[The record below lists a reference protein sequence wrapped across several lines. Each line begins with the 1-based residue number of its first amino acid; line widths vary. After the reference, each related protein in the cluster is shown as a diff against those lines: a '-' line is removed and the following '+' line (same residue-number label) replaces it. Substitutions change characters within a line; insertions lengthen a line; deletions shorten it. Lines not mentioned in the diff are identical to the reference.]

1 MPALS
6 SPASSSPAQP
16 SSGPDARQV
25 ERGRAPRP
33 FFTRLAQEVSRYAGK
48 PATFV
53 CAVAII
59 LVWGATGPLFGYND
73 TWQLIINTSTTIV
86 TFLMV
91 FLIQNSQ
98 NRDTA
103 ALQIKLDELIAR
115 TEGPRNALLDLEDL
129 DEETLDKLRLE
140 YALLADR
147 AREESK
153 AQGGAGD
160 PGAVAHETAPLETA
174 EKGAAGATPEAA
186 SSPGPCDGGRKVAA
200 ADCPDLPGRAA

>member
-1 MPALS
+1 MTATS
-6 SPASSSPAQP
+6 SFSQP
-16 SSGPDARQV
+16 SKLPDPRQV

-59 LVWGATGPLFGYND
+59 LIWGATGPLFGYND

-129 DEETLDKLRLE
+129 DETTLEKLRME

-147 AREESK
+147 AREEGK
-153 AQGGAGD
+153 GQGGARD
-160 PGAVAHETAPLETA
+160 PGAVASETAPVKTA
-174 EKGAAGATPEAA
+174 EKGAAGCAPDAA
-186 SSPGPCDGGRKVAA
+186 SSPGPCDGGRQVAA

>member
-98 NRDTA
+98 NRDT
-103 ALQIKLDELIAR
+103 
-115 TEGPRNALLDLEDL
+115 
-129 DEETLDKLRLE
+129 
-140 YALLADR
+140 
-147 AREESK
+147 
-153 AQGGAGD
+153 
-160 PGAVAHETAPLETA
+160 
-174 EKGAAGATPEAA
+174 
-186 SSPGPCDGGRKVAA
+186 
-200 ADCPDLPGRAA
+200 